1 MTDDGKRLLIAFSAL
16 ISLIVGVHFLTI
28 MQCLHAEN
36 DREASDVMMFRAG
49 PIRKDLDHR
58 TSNSSSIDSMSM
70 KRSLAITPMTSNAT
84 GSLRILYIIT
94 SLAEYN
100 TGKRATKSGSDRLK
114 ESLIPVMREGVLSMM
129 EFGYTVDVFLVC
141 HWELRPE
148 RLSLIRQ
155 ALPPAVNFDY
165 WDDATP
171 LGYKLEVPDKH
182 IQHIT
187 RALARQHRFVIK
199 DKFLDYDFFV
209 AFEDD
214 MLVKGEL
221 VSQNLKVS
229 EELARLEKLAP
240 IVPKD
245 FVLNRTSNRDL
256 KRIFHGHLTKTQL
269 RRMMPGLIRV
279 EVLLDEA
286 TYPAQKDTGPIP
298 VDLQFGN
305 STGEVHPEYC
315 CRVSTETAT
324 PQLPTSP
331 QPSKLFLWETG
342 IKALGI
348 RKMPEESMLDWVVL
362 QRGPMAEQPEE
373 VVGEYW
379 SGRNNEFGKEPRPP
393 PSKGMYINN
402 MGGWMASRAQIWR
415 WHTEICPGGFLP
427 PYDPPHYRFD
437 GEDLRNVEYWSG
449 GLHLVTRLNAC
460 NLQRIIP
467 IDPEEFSKHLIY
479 HTANNKQ
486 RQLWRK
492 REMCFSKANTLLG
505 QLNSVRKR
513 AEQEY
518 LTSTRRIS

>member
-1 MTDDGKRLLIAFSAL
+1 MTDDARRLFVIFSTLIT
-16 ISLIVGVHFLTI
+16 LIVSVHFLTI
-28 MQCLHAEN
+28 KQYLHAGN
-36 DREASDVMMFRAG
+36 DREASAVIMFRTG
-49 PIRKDLDHR
+49 KIPKDPSHR
-58 TSNSSSIDSMSM
+58 TSNSSSIVSVSVE
-70 KRSLAITPMTSNAT
+70 RSLAITPMTSNTT

-100 TGKRATKSGSDRLK
+100 TGKRATKSGSDRLQ
-114 ESLIPVMREGVLSMM
+114 ETLIPVMREGVLSMI
-129 EFGYTVDVFLVC
+129 EFGYEVDVFLVC
-141 HWELRPE
+141 HWILLPE

-155 ALPPAVNFDY
+155 ALPPAAKFDY

-182 IQHIT
+182 VQHIT

-229 EELARLEKLAP
+229 QELARLEKLAP
-240 IVPKD
+240 VEYA
-245 FVLNRTSNRDL
+245 LNMTSQRDL
-256 KRIFHGHLTKTQL
+256 RGIFHGQLTKTQL

-279 EVLLDEA
+279 EVLLDES
-286 TYPAQKDTGPIP
+286 TYPAQKSTGPIP

-305 STGEVHPEYC
+305 LSGEVHPKYC
-315 CRVSTETAT
+315 CRVRAETASS
-324 PQLPTSP
+324 QLPMSP

-348 RKMPEESMLDWVVL
+348 RKMPEESTLDWVVL
-362 QRGPMAEQPEE
+362 QRGPSAEKPEE

-379 SGRNNEFGKEPRPP
+379 AGRNNEFGKEPRPP
-393 PSKGMYINN
+393 ASKGMYINN

-427 PYDPPHYRFD
+427 PYDPPHYNFD

-467 IDPEEFSKHLIY
+467 IQPEEFSKHLIY

-505 QLNSVRKR
+505 QLNTVRKR
-513 AEQEY
+513 AEQVY
-518 LTSTRRIS
+518 LNATRRVL